1 MGLKSG
7 LTKPT
12 FVLLSTMEE
21 LVTLIKNIVAT
32 EEVVVLDVTGD
43 GVSSPLKVVIDSEIP
58 VDLSIVTRVTRL
70 IKNAAEMEQKF
81 PDGFRLE
88 VGSAGID
95 APLQHPFQY
104 RKNINRDMR
113 IKLLENQVEKELKAK
128 ITGTKETG
136 IIVDTKSQVG
146 LFIPFEDIVQAKLI
160 ISFKG

>member
-70 IKNAAEMEQKF
+70 IKNAAEMEQQF

-113 IKLLENQVEKELKAK
+113 IKLLENQVEYVLFECPTAIYQGSLFLSVVFRASGYRVTLSVKY
-128 ITGTKETG
+128 
-136 IIVDTKSQVG
+136 II
-146 LFIPFEDIVQAKLI
+146 LHP
-160 ISFKG
+160 